1 MRIFIKTLR
10 MKNFKPIQ
18 KEVNLEFSDGAAA
31 SFIQGDNGFG
41 KSTVMEAIALC
52 LDDFKKGK
60 TYGDYVNWDAAER
73 NEGAE
78 VSLLAE
84 VNGKDLTINITISSE
99 GELYREALWEGETKI
114 GTKVLDLLEE
124 LGIREYSNI
133 MFYLQGSPD
142 ITGKSP
148 VELAEQL
155 QKLFDYNLDQYLEQT
170 NTKLLS
176 NRKDQIE
183 KDLYSLKNT
192 SYTKKELEKQE
203 ITSEEYTDCLKKV
216 SDGRAKATELQSET
230 IELQKLKNQESEC
243 HQELSEIYNTKM
255 EDANKIKSLELYKEQ
270 KAEYDK
276 KKAEIDSKLDYASEK
291 VKDLEAQEIPIEEFD
306 AIEEQIEAIQ
316 LHSNY
321 EVAERDFNT
330 NQENVNVFSTEL
342 DKLVSEAND
351 MTEGLR
357 VLKAVEAGICPTC
370 HQPTT
375 DLCNLEEYN
384 YLKPYTSRG
393 LQQLN
398 QDLIDQKVKIEGV
411 KNHLNEASNSAAIN
425 KSKMETVAKYKELP
439 KELEDVKVED
449 LKSKLDEMTTKNEGI
464 NKELKVA
471 REELSKIEGMES
483 ALTVPVAPRIN
494 VEAIETRIKEL
505 DVKEAEVNSKL
516 EGIKKELSNKKSVEE
531 LEAEIKKIDFS
542 AEEAKVKKYDEVEA
556 QNKSTIEFN
565 KKIEESEKQ
574 SKVKIS
580 EFEKE
585 LDTVSDDIKTCDEA
599 RVIIGK
605 DLLNFITLKTCK
617 KLENELNNFFNVIF
631 PNLVVELKQKG
642 KGVQFFYGKKNLK
655 KRSDIR
661 NTSGFEKQLLSIAWK
676 VALSKAYGLSILFLD
691 EADAYSS
698 DTNSKKL
705 YSKLISLG
713 LFDQIFIITQDK
725 GLYRDL
731 SSDFNLDLFEVS
743 SVGSITKVI

>member
-1 MRIFIKTLR
+1 MRIFVKTLR

-18 KEVNLEFSDGAAA
+18 KEVNLDFSKDAAA

-78 VSLLAE
+78 VNLVAE
-84 VNGKDLTINITISSE
+84 VNDKELKINITISSE
-99 GELYREALWEGETKI
+99 GELYREALWNGETKI
-114 GTKVLDLLEE
+114 GTKVLELLEE

-155 QKLFDYNLDQYLEQT
+155 QKLFDYNLDPYLEQT
-170 NTKLLS
+170 DTTLLS
-176 NRKDQIE
+176 ERKDQIE
-183 KDLYSLKNT
+183 KDLYNLKNT

-203 ITSEEYTDCLKKV
+203 ITPEEYTACLKKV
-216 SDGRAKATELQSET
+216 SDGRAKATELQQET

-243 HQELSEIYNTKM
+243 HQTLSEIYNTKM
-255 EDANKIKSLELYKEQ
+255 EDSNKIKALELYKEQ

-276 KKAEIDSKLDYASEK
+276 KKSEIDVKLESASKK

-321 EVAERDFNT
+321 ENAERDYNT
-330 NQENVNVFSTEL
+330 NQENVKVFSEEL
-342 DKLVSEAND
+342 EKLVSEIND
-351 MTEGLR
+351 MTEALR
-357 VLKAVEAGICPTC
+357 VLKSVEAGVCPTC

-375 DLCNLEEYN
+375 DLCNLKEYD

-398 QDLIDQKVKIEGV
+398 QDLIDQRVKADGV

-425 KSKMETVAKYKELP
+425 QSKMEAVSKYKELP
-439 KELEDVKVED
+439 KELEGVKVED
-449 LKSKLDEMTTKNEGI
+449 LKAKLDEMSAKNAEI
-464 NKELKVA
+464 NKDLKVA
-471 REELSKIEGMES
+471 REELSKIEGMNS
-483 ALTVPVAPRIN
+483 ALTVPLAPRVNIE
-494 VEAIETRIKEL
+494 VIETRLKEL
-505 DVKEAEVNSKL
+505 NEKEKEVNEKL
-516 EGIKKELSNKKSVEE
+516 NTLKTDLACKKTVEE

-542 AEEAKVKKYDEVEA
+542 AEELKIKKYDEVEA

-565 KKIEESEKQ
+565 KKIEETEKQ

-585 LDTVSDDIKTCDEA
+585 LETVSDDINTRDESKT
-599 RVIIGK
+599 IIGK

-642 KGVQFFYGKKNLK
+642 KGVQFFYGKKDLK

-725 GLYRDL
+725 NLYREL
-731 SSDFNLDLFEVS
+731 SCDFDLDLFEVS
-743 SVGSITKVI
+743 SVGSITKIV

>member
-18 KEVNLEFSDGAAA
+18 KEVNLEFSDDAAA

-78 VSLLAE
+78 VNLVAE
-84 VNGKDLTINITISSE
+84 VNGKDLKINITISSE

-170 NTKLLS
+170 DTKLLS
-176 NRKDQIE
+176 DRKDQVE

-203 ITSEEYTDCLKKV
+203 ITFKEYTDCLKKV
-216 SDGRAKATELQSET
+216 SDGRAEATKLQSET

-243 HQELSEIYNTKM
+243 HQVLSEIYNTKM

-276 KKAEIDSKLDYASEK
+276 KKNEIDSKLDQASEK

-330 NQENVNVFSTEL
+330 NQENVKVFSAEL

-357 VLKAVEAGICPTC
+357 VLKAVEAGVCPTC

-398 QDLIDQKVKIEGV
+398 QDLIDQKVKMEGV

-439 KELEDVKVED
+439 KELEGVKIED
-449 LKSKLDEMTTKNEGI
+449 LKSKLDEMSSKNAEI
-464 NKELKVA
+464 NKDLKVA
-471 REELSKIEGMES
+471 REELSKIEGMDS

-494 VEAIETRIKEL
+494 VEAIEARVKEL
-505 DVKEAEVNSKL
+505 DAKEAETNSKL
-516 EGIKKELSNKKSVEE
+516 EGIKKELSSKKSVEE

-542 AEEAKVKKYDEVEA
+542 AEEAKVKKYDEVSA

-574 SKVKIS
+574 SKIKIA

-585 LDTVSDDIKTCDEA
+585 LDTVSDDIKTRDEA

>member
-170 NTKLLS
+170 DTKLLS

-330 NQENVNVFSTEL
+330 NQENVNVFSTEF

-411 KNHLNEASNSAAIN
+411 KNHLNEASNFAAIN

-599 RVIIGK
+599 RVVIGK

-698 DTNSKKL
+698 DANSKKL
-705 YSKLISLG
+705 YSKLISIG